1 MPTGRMAVYQGG
13 LAEMVPSELGLQGGR
28 GSFQIGYS
36 REGRLGR
43 RNGICM
49 EHATPREL
57 RAVPRTAGPSVE
69 VIRMGAG
76 RRPHCWG
83 LEREQGSSCA
93 RKRKFS
99 GKMNLKQIRNKNS
112 PFMTFDVVRIKLVNQ
127 CFLSHMPKMSDM

>member
-1 MPTGRMAVYQGG
+1 MGRVAVYQGG

-83 LEREQGSSCA
+83 LKGS
-93 RKRKFS
+93 K
-99 GKMNLKQIRNKNS
+99 NLAVHEKGSFQAK
-112 PFMTFDVVRIKLVNQ
+112 
-127 CFLSHMPKMSDM
+127 